1 MEETNKKTA
10 SQPEKAKKDSK
21 KDNKQESKAAQFFAE
36 HRAELR
42 KVTWPNRQEL
52 FKETVTVI
60 VISLLVGA
68 IIFCMDTAL
77 SWSYNKL
84 MGIGSGSSNSTPID
98 TSVPIDL
105 SGSSLPEGVEIVTG
119 GADTEDA
126 AVDAEAENDAADT
139 AAEGSDAQAGAENE
153 AAETP
158 AADTEAA
165 ADSEAANADSEAT
178 DTANAGE

>member
-21 KDNKQESKAAQFFAE
+21 KDNKQESKTAQFFAE

-84 MGIGSGSSNSTPID
+84 MGVGSGSSNSAPID

-126 AVDAEAENDAADT
+126 AADT
-139 AAEGSDAQAGAENE
+139 AAEESDAQAGAENE

-165 ADSEAANADSEAT
+165 ANSEAANADSEAT

>member
-126 AVDAEAENDAADT
+126 EAENDAADT

>member
-21 KDNKQESKAAQFFAE
+21 KDNKQEGKAAQFFAE

-126 AVDAEAENDAADT
+126 A
-139 AAEGSDAQAGAENE
+139 AEGSDAQAGAENE